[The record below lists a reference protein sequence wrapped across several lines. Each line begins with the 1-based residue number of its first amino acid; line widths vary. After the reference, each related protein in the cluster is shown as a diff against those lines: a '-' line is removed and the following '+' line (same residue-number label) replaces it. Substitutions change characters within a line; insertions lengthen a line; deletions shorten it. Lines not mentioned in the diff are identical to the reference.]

1 MATDPIRTAS
11 GPALPRRALLRDAMR
26 LALAGFGAPLAG
38 CAIAP
43 APARFDADP
52 FTLGVASGF
61 PDARSVVLWTRL
73 APDPRRPDGGLPPL
87 PVEVRWE
94 VAHDEA
100 FARIA
105 RTGTAVARPERAHAV
120 HVEVDGL
127 SPGRWYWYR
136 FVAGRG
142 EGSAA
147 SPVGRTRTAPEG
159 PTDRLRFA
167 ACSCQHYEYGRF
179 GALRHLADEAP
190 DLVVHLGDYIYESDA
205 RAGSAVRRHW
215 TAEPTTLE
223 AYRVRWAQYKTDP
236 DLQRAHAAAPWLYT
250 WDDHEVDND
259 YADGQAQD
267 LAAGFL
273 ARRAAAYRACF
284 EHMPL
289 RALAAPAADGGMR
302 MYGSWRFGDLA
313 QFHLLDLRQY
323 RSPQACPRPG
333 AGGSNTV
340 SACAA
345 FADPDRT
352 LLGREQERW
361 LDGQL
366 ARPGA
371 RWTLIGQQT
380 LLAHAD
386 SQPGPG
392 ELIWTDGWSGY
403 PAARDRLVASL
414 ARPSVRNAI
423 VLGGDVHAHYVSDI
437 GRDARDPASRVVAT
451 EFCSTSIT
459 SPSLAQPRI
468 DAIRGENPRILL
480 ADGRRRGYLSV
491 ELDRARCVAALRV
504 VDDARR
510 PDAALSTLARF
521 AVEDGRPGALQA

>member
-1 MATDPIRTAS
+1 MLHHPMSTHAAIDRRT
-11 GPALPRRALLRDAMR
+11 LLQRAMQ
-26 LALAGFGAPLAG
+26 LALSGFTGALAG
-38 CAIAP
+38 CASTP
-43 APARFDADP
+43 VPARFEADP

-61 PDARSVVLWTRL
+61 PDAHSVVLWTRL
-73 APDPRRPDGGLPPL
+73 ASDPRRPDGGLPPQ

-94 VAHDEA
+94 LAADEA
-100 FARIA
+100 FTQVT
-105 RTGTAVARPERAHAV
+105 RTGTVLAQPERAHTV

-127 SPGRWYWYR
+127 APERWYWYR
-136 FVAGRG
+136 FTAGRG
-142 EGSAA
+142 DSSAR
-147 SPVGRTRTAPEG
+147 SPVGRTRTAPAQG
-159 PTDRLRFA
+159 SLAQRLRFA
-167 ACSCQHYEYGRF
+167 ACSCQHYEYGHF

-205 RAGSAVRRHW
+205 RAGTAVRRHW

-223 AYRVRWAQYKTDP
+223 GYRVRWAQYKTDP

-259 YADGQAQD
+259 YAADLPQD
-267 LAAGFL
+267 LASGFI

-289 RALAAPAADGGMR
+289 RALAAPARDGGMR
-302 MYGSWRFGDLA
+302 MYGSWTFGALA
-313 QFHLLDLRQY
+313 EFHLLDLRQY
-323 RSPQACPRPG
+323 RSAQGCPRPG
-333 AGGSNTV
+333 AAGSNTV

-345 FADPDRT
+345 FADPART
-352 LLGREQERW
+352 LLGLDQERW
-361 LDGQL
+361 LDDQL
-366 ARPGA
+366 ARSRT

-403 PAARDRLVASL
+403 PVARDRLVASL
-414 ARPSVRNAI
+414 ARPSVRNPV
-423 VLGGDVHAHYVSDI
+423 VLGGDVHAHYVCDI
-437 GRDARDPASRVVAT
+437 GRDARDPGSPLVAT
-451 EFCSTSIT
+451 ELCSTSLT

-468 DAIRGENPRILL
+468 DGIRGENPRILL

-491 ELDRARCVAALRV
+491 EVAPQRLQAALRV
-504 VDDARR
+504 IDDPRQPQPR
-510 PDAALSTLARF
+510 VSTLARF
-521 AVEDGRPGALQA
+521 AVEDGRPGARPD